1 MYDINHGIAP
11 YFKFLLLSSIN
22 TSYIHV
28 YSFNESLNEVTQ
40 TCEMDLYVRCWDV
53 ACSQVKLRY
62 FGSSFMGH
70 GTYTDI
76 LQHFDEITKDLN
88 LHTYIRSPWI
98 SMNVNLKFYQ
108 EFVQKRKDENY
119 HSLIDIG
126 SCGLHVIH
134 GSLGTGVDDS
144 QWALKKLMKGAYQLF
159 HDIPALRDDYESI
172 TGSTTYPFSYC
183 SNR

>member
-1 MYDINHGIAP
+1 MLGCGMQSSEIEIFWLKFHGSWHLHWYTTTFWRNNQRFEPA
-11 YFKFLLLSSIN
+11 
-22 TSYIHV
+22 H
-28 YSFNESLNEVTQ
+28 
-40 TCEMDLYVRCWDV
+40 LY
-53 ACSQVKLRY
+53 Q
-62 FGSSFMGH
+62 
-70 GTYTDI
+70 
-76 LQHFDEITKDLN
+76 
-88 LHTYIRSPWI
+88 I
-98 SMNVNLKFYQ
+98 SMDGPNVNLKFYQ

>member
-1 MYDINHGIAP
+1 
-11 YFKFLLLSSIN
+11 
-22 TSYIHV
+22 
-28 YSFNESLNEVTQ
+28 
-40 TCEMDLYVRCWDV
+40 MD
-53 ACSQVKLRY
+53 
-62 FGSSFMGH
+62 G
-70 GTYTDI
+70 
-76 LQHFDEITKDLN
+76 
-88 LHTYIRSPWI
+88 P
-98 SMNVNLKFYQ
+98 NVNLKFYQ

-144 QWALKKLMKGAYQLF
+144 QWALKKVMKGAYQLF

-172 TGSTTYPFSYC
+172 TRSSTYPFSYC